1 MEIMEIVLLIA
12 GAIVFALSF
21 FLPVKE
27 EVENADAR
35 KIVKE
40 EIHELVTA
48 KMGEIKEQV
57 DDTVD
62 EAITY
67 AIEKT
72 ERSLERISNEKIMAV
87 NEYSDTVMQEIHRNH
102 EEVMFLYDMLNDK
115 HKNLQKAATEVE
127 RTVKEAEN
135 TILEVSK
142 TTQEAVEVKESAE
155 AAFRTLEPTRIEVV
169 STEETVEEAIA
180 EPVQETLLEREVLM
194 GDSNNNDVI
203 LAFHKMGKS
212 DVQIAK
218 ELGLGV
224 GEVRLV
230 LNLFQ

>member
-21 FLPVKE
+21 LLPVKE
-27 EVENADAR
+27 DAVSADTQKLA
-35 KIVKE
+35 KE
-40 EIHELVTA
+40 EIHDLVSA

-115 HKNLQKAATEVE
+115 HKNLKKAATEVE
-127 RTVKEAEN
+127 KTVKEAEH

-142 TTQEAVEVKESAE
+142 TTQEAVEAKETAE
-155 AAFRTLEPTRIEVV
+155 EVFRTLEPTRVEVV
-169 STEETVEEAIA
+169 TPEAVSREEAG
-180 EPVQETLLEREVLM
+180 EPVQETLLDREVLL
-194 GDSNNNDVI
+194 GDANNNDVI

>member
-27 EVENADAR
+27 EAENADAR
-35 KIVKE
+35 KIAKE
-40 EIHELVTA
+40 EIHELVSA

-169 STEETVEEAIA
+169 SAEETVEEAVA

-212 DVQIAK
+212 DVQSAK

>member
-35 KIVKE
+35 KIAKE
-40 EIHELVTA
+40 EIHELVSA

-72 ERSLERISNEKIMAV
+72 ERSLERFSNEKIMAV

-169 STEETVEEAIA
+169 SAEETVEEAVA

>member
-12 GAIVFALSF
+12 GAIVFVLSF
-21 FLPVKE
+21 LLPTKE
-27 EVENADAR
+27 SAEAANVGKLA
-35 KIVKE
+35 KE
-40 EIHELVTA
+40 EIHDLVQV

-87 NEYSDTVMQEIHRNH
+87 NEYSDTVLQEIHRNH

-115 HKNLQKAATEVE
+115 HQNLKKAATEVE
-127 RTVKEAEN
+127 KTVKEAET

-142 TTQEAVEVKESAE
+142 TAKEASFQPLE
-155 AAFRTLEPTRIEVV
+155 AQTIVV
-169 STEETVEEAIA
+169 EETPIVEEEPVA
-180 EPVQETLLEREVLM
+180 EPQQESFIDREVLL

>member
-21 FLPVKE
+21 LLPVKE
-27 EVENADAR
+27 DAVSADTQKLA
-35 KIVKE
+35 KE
-40 EIHELVTA
+40 EIHDLVSA

-115 HKNLQKAATEVE
+115 HKNLKKAATEVE
-127 RTVKEAEN
+127 KTVKEAEH

-142 TTQEAVEVKESAE
+142 TAQEAVEAKETAE
-155 AAFRTLEPTRIEVV
+155 EAFRTLEPTRVEVV
-169 STEETVEEAIA
+169 TPEAVSREEAG
-180 EPVQETLLEREVLM
+180 EPVQETLLDREVLL
-194 GDSNNNDVI
+194 GDANNNDVI

>member
-35 KIVKE
+35 KIAKE
-40 EIHELVTA
+40 EIHELVSA

-169 STEETVEEAIA
+169 SAEETVEEAVA

>member
-12 GAIVFALSF
+12 GAIILVLSF
-21 FLPVKE
+21 FVSLGEDAVSVVPDKLAKE
-27 EVENADAR
+27 QID
-35 KIVKE
+35 
-40 EIHELVTA
+40 ELVLA
-48 KMGEIKEQV
+48 KMSEIKEQV

-87 NEYSDTVMQEIHRNH
+87 NEYSDTVMSEIHRNH

-115 HKNLQKAATEVE
+115 HKNLKATATEVE
-127 RTVKEAEN
+127 KTVKEAESA
-135 TILEVSK
+135 ILEVAK
-142 TTQEAVEVKESAE
+142 TTQEVAVTKEEPQEAFQMLSPKNVEV
-155 AAFRTLEPTRIEVV
+155 LEVTQAPI
-169 STEETVEEAIA
+169 SSET
-180 EPVQETLLEREVLM
+180 EPVQESFIDREVLM

>member
-21 FLPVKE
+21 LLPIKE
-27 EVENADAR
+27 EVENADTR
-35 KIVKE
+35 KLAKE
-40 EIHELVTA
+40 EIHELVSA

-115 HKNLQKAATEVE
+115 HKNLKQAATEVE
-127 RTVKEAEN
+127 KTVKEAEH
-135 TILEVSK
+135 TIMEVSK
-142 TTQEAVEVKESAE
+142 TTQEVVEAKESVQ
-155 AAFRTLEPTRIEVV
+155 AAFHTLEPTRVEVAP
-169 STEETVEEAIA
+169 TEEVLEEAG
-180 EPVQETLLEREVLM
+180 EPVQETLLDREVLM
-194 GDSNNNDVI
+194 GDANNNDVI

>member
-12 GAIVFALSF
+12 GAIVFVLSF
-21 FLPVKE
+21 LLPAKE
-27 EVENADAR
+27 SEPAEGVGKLA
-35 KIVKE
+35 KE
-40 EIHELVTA
+40 EIHELVQE

-115 HKNLQKAATEVE
+115 HKNLTKTATEVE
-127 RTVKEAEN
+127 KTVKEAET

-142 TTQEAVEVKESAE
+142 TAKEASFQPLEAQPIVVEEMPDEPEEVEVPQQES
-155 AAFRTLEPTRIEVV
+155 FIDRDV
-169 STEETVEEAIA
+169 
-180 EPVQETLLEREVLM
+180 LL

>member
-1 MEIMEIVLLIA
+1 MEIVLLIA
-12 GAIVFALSF
+12 GAIILVLSF
-21 FLPVKE
+21 FVPAGEDAVSVVPDKLAKE
-27 EVENADAR
+27 QID
-35 KIVKE
+35 
-40 EIHELVTA
+40 ELVLA
-48 KMGEIKEQV
+48 KMSEIKEQV

-87 NEYSDTVMQEIHRNH
+87 NEYSDTVMSEIHRNH

-115 HKNLQKAATEVE
+115 HKNLKATATEVE
-127 RTVKEAEN
+127 KTVKEAESA
-135 TILEVSK
+135 ILEVAK
-142 TTQEAVEVKESAE
+142 TTQEVAVTKEEPQEAFQMLSPKKVEV
-155 AAFRTLEPTRIEVV
+155 LEVTQAPM
-169 STEETVEEAIA
+169 SSET
-180 EPVQETLLEREVLM
+180 EPVQESFIDREVLM

>member
-12 GAIVFALSF
+12 GAIVFVLSF

-35 KIVKE
+35 KIAKE
-40 EIHELVTA
+40 EIHELVSA

-169 STEETVEEAIA
+169 SAEETVEEAVA

-194 GDSNNNDVI
+194 GDANNNDVI

>member
-35 KIVKE
+35 KIAKE